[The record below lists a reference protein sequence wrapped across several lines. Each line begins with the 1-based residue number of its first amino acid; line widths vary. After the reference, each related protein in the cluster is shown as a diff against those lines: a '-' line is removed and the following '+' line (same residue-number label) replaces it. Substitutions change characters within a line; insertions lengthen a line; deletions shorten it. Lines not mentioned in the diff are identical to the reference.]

1 MNLTETYRSCLAE
14 LFPFWCALN
23 AEQQERLK
31 NALQVKCVGKNELV
45 SIESPRKDGLI
56 LVLEGRL
63 RVYISAENGREI
75 SILFL
80 TRGDPFSIITVDN
93 AGPFDIVPQLQAT
106 DRAVLAYIPKADF
119 VSVAYCVPQASEYL
133 LNVAARN
140 AQGILNCIEKHLFS
154 SLRHGVAR
162 IILEQAERE
171 KSDSIHITHEQIANH
186 LGTTR
191 EVVSRE
197 VEQLRCAGII
207 STARGR
213 IGILDRGRLSILGIM
228 RISSAKT
235 IN

>member
-1 MNLTETYRSCLAE
+1 MNLTETYRSRLAE

-162 IILEQAERE
+162 TILEQAERE

-228 RISSAKT
+228 RSSSAKT

>member
-1 MNLTETYRSCLAE
+1 MNLTETYRSRLSE
-14 LFPFWCALN
+14 LFPFWSALSSG
-23 AEQQERLK
+23 QQERLK

-45 SIESPRKDGLI
+45 AIESQCKDGLL

-106 DRAVLAYIPKADF
+106 ERTVLAYIPKADF

-162 IILEQAERE
+162 TILEQAERE

-213 IGILDRGRLSILGIM
+213 IGILDRGRLSILGFM

>member
-1 MNLTETYRSCLAE
+1 MNLTETYRSRLAE
-14 LFPFWCALN
+14 LFPFWAALS

-45 SIESPRKDGLI
+45 AIESRCKDGLI
-56 LVLEGRL
+56 LVLEGRI

-106 DRAVLAYIPKADF
+106 ERTVLAYIPKADF

-162 IILEQAERE
+162 IILEQAERD

-197 VEQLRCAGII
+197 VEQLRYAGII

-213 IGILDRGRLSILGIM
+213 IGILDRARLSILGVM
-228 RISSAKT
+228 RTSSAKQ
-235 IN
+235 

>member
-1 MNLTETYRSCLAE
+1 MNLTETYRSRLAE
-14 LFPFWCALN
+14 LFPFWAALS

-45 SIESPRKDGLI
+45 AIESRCKDGLL

-162 IILEQAERE
+162 IILEQAERD

-197 VEQLRCAGII
+197 VEQLRYAGII

-213 IGILDRGRLSILGIM
+213 IGILDRARLSILGVM
-228 RISSAKT
+228 RTSSAKQ
-235 IN
+235 

>member
-1 MNLTETYRSCLAE
+1 MNLTETYRSRLAE
-14 LFPFWCALN
+14 LFPFWAALS

-45 SIESPRKDGLI
+45 AIESRCKDGLL

-106 DRAVLAYIPKADF
+106 ERTVLAYIPKADF

-162 IILEQAERE
+162 FILEQAERE

-197 VEQLRCAGII
+197 VEQLRCAGIV

-213 IGILDRGRLSILGIM
+213 IGILDRARLRILGVM
-228 RISSAKT
+228 RTSSAKQ
-235 IN
+235 

>member
-1 MNLTETYRSCLAE
+1 MNLTETYRSRLAE
-14 LFPFWCALN
+14 LFPFWAALS

-45 SIESPRKDGLI
+45 AIESRCKDGLL

-106 DRAVLAYIPKADF
+106 ERTVLAYIPKADF

-162 IILEQAERE
+162 IILEQAERD

-197 VEQLRCAGII
+197 VEQLRCAGIV

-213 IGILDRGRLSILGIM
+213 IGILDRARLRILGVM
-228 RISSAKT
+228 RTSSAKQ
-235 IN
+235 

>member
-1 MNLTETYRSCLAE
+1 MNLTETYHSRLAE
-14 LFPFWCALN
+14 LFPFWAALS

-45 SIESPRKDGLI
+45 AIESRCKDGLL

-80 TRGDPFSIITVDN
+80 TKGDPFSIITVDN

-106 DRAVLAYIPKADF
+106 ERTVLAYIPKADF

-162 IILEQAERE
+162 IILEQAEGE
-171 KSDSIHITHEQIANH
+171 KSNSIHITHEQIANH

-213 IGILDRGRLSILGIM
+213 IGILDRARLSILGVM
-228 RISSAKT
+228 RTSSAKQ
-235 IN
+235 

>member
-1 MNLTETYRSCLAE
+1 MNLTETYRSRLAE
-14 LFPFWCALN
+14 LFPFWAALS

-45 SIESPRKDGLI
+45 AIESRCKDGLL

-80 TRGDPFSIITVDN
+80 TKGDPFSIITVDN

-106 DRAVLAYIPKADF
+106 ERTVLAYIPKADF

-162 IILEQAERE
+162 IILEQAERD

-197 VEQLRCAGII
+197 VEQLRCAGIV

-213 IGILDRGRLSILGIM
+213 IGILDRARLRILGVM
-228 RISSAKT
+228 RTSSAKQ
-235 IN
+235 

>member
-1 MNLTETYRSCLAE
+1 MNFTETYRNRLAE

-45 SIESPRKDGLI
+45 TIESPRKDGLL

-106 DRAVLAYIPKADF
+106 ERTVLAYIPKADF

-133 LNVAARN
+133 LNVAAGN

-213 IGILDRGRLSILGIM
+213 IGILVRGRLSILGIM

>member
-1 MNLTETYRSCLAE
+1 MNLTETYRSRLAE
-14 LFPFWCALN
+14 LFPFWAALS

-45 SIESPRKDGLI
+45 AIESRCKDGLL

-106 DRAVLAYIPKADF
+106 ERTVLAYIPKADF

-162 IILEQAERE
+162 IILEQAERD

-197 VEQLRCAGII
+197 VEQLRCSGII

-213 IGILDRGRLSILGIM
+213 IGILDRARLSILGVM
-228 RISSAKT
+228 RTSSAKQ
-235 IN
+235 

>member
-1 MNLTETYRSCLAE
+1 MNLTETYRSRLAE
-14 LFPFWCALN
+14 LFPFWAALS

-45 SIESPRKDGLI
+45 AIESRCKDGLL

-106 DRAVLAYIPKADF
+106 EQTVLAYIPKADF

-162 IILEQAERE
+162 IILEQAERD

-197 VEQLRCAGII
+197 VEQLRYAGII

-213 IGILDRGRLSILGIM
+213 IGILDRARLSILGVM
-228 RISSAKT
+228 RTSSAKQ
-235 IN
+235 

>member
-1 MNLTETYRSCLAE
+1 MNLTETYRSRLAE
-14 LFPFWCALN
+14 LFPFWAALS

-45 SIESPRKDGLI
+45 AIESRCKDGLL

-80 TRGDPFSIITVDN
+80 TKGDPFSIITVDN

-106 DRAVLAYIPKADF
+106 ERTVLAYIPKADF

-162 IILEQAERE
+162 IILEQAEGE
-171 KSDSIHITHEQIANH
+171 KSNSIHITHEQIANH

-197 VEQLRCAGII
+197 VEQLRYAGII

-213 IGILDRGRLSILGIM
+213 IGILDRARLSILGVM
-228 RISSAKT
+228 RTSSAKQ
-235 IN
+235 

>member
-1 MNLTETYRSCLAE
+1 MNLTETYRSRLAE
-14 LFPFWCALN
+14 LFPFWATLS

-45 SIESPRKDGLI
+45 AIESRCKDGLL

-106 DRAVLAYIPKADF
+106 ERTVLAYIPKADF

-162 IILEQAERE
+162 IILEQAERD

-197 VEQLRCAGII
+197 VEQLRYAGII

-213 IGILDRGRLSILGIM
+213 IGILDRARLSILGVM
-228 RISSAKT
+228 RTSSAKQ
-235 IN
+235 

>member
-1 MNLTETYRSCLAE
+1 MNLTETYHSRLAE
-14 LFPFWCALN
+14 LFPFWAALS

-45 SIESPRKDGLI
+45 AIESRCKDGLL

-80 TRGDPFSIITVDN
+80 TKGDPFSIITVDN

-106 DRAVLAYIPKADF
+106 ERTVLAYIPKADF

-162 IILEQAERE
+162 IILEQAERD

-197 VEQLRCAGII
+197 VEQLRYAGII

-213 IGILDRGRLSILGIM
+213 IGILDRARLSILGVM
-228 RISSAKT
+228 RTSSAKQ
-235 IN
+235 

>member
-1 MNLTETYRSCLAE
+1 MNLTETYRSRLAE
-14 LFPFWCALN
+14 LFPFWAALS

-45 SIESPRKDGLI
+45 AIESRCKDGLL

-106 DRAVLAYIPKADF
+106 ERTVLAYIPKADF

-162 IILEQAERE
+162 IILEQAERD

-197 VEQLRCAGII
+197 VEQLRYAGII

-213 IGILDRGRLSILGIM
+213 IGILDRARLSILGVM
-228 RISSAKT
+228 RTSSAKQ
-235 IN
+235 

>member
-1 MNLTETYRSCLAE
+1 MNLTETYRSRLAE
-14 LFPFWCALN
+14 LFPFWAALS

-45 SIESPRKDGLI
+45 AIESRCKDGLL

-80 TRGDPFSIITVDN
+80 TRGDPVSIITVDN

-106 DRAVLAYIPKADF
+106 ERTVLAYIPKADF

-162 IILEQAERE
+162 IILEQAERD

-197 VEQLRCAGII
+197 VEQLRYAGII

-213 IGILDRGRLSILGIM
+213 IGILDRARLSILGVM
-228 RISSAKT
+228 RTSSAKQ
-235 IN
+235 

>member
-1 MNLTETYRSCLAE
+1 MNLTETYRSRLAE
-14 LFPFWCALN
+14 LFPFWAALS

-45 SIESPRKDGLI
+45 SIESPRKDGLM

-106 DRAVLAYIPKADF
+106 DQAVLAYIPKADF

-162 IILEQAERE
+162 IILEQAERD

-197 VEQLRCAGII
+197 VEQLRYAGII

-213 IGILDRGRLSILGIM
+213 IGILDRARLSILGVM
-228 RISSAKT
+228 RTSSAKQ
-235 IN
+235 

>member
-162 IILEQAERE
+162 ALLLVNPDYRPILKKAGFLTRDPRMKER
-171 KSDSIHITHEQIANH
+171 KKYGLKA
-186 LGTTR
+186 
-191 EVVSRE
+191 
-197 VEQLRCAGII
+197 
-207 STARGR
+207 ARR
-213 IGILDRGRLSILGIM
+213 APQFSKR
-228 RISSAKT
+228 
-235 IN
+235 

>member
-1 MNLTETYRSCLAE
+1 MNLTETYRSRLAE
-14 LFPFWCALN
+14 LFPFWAALSP
-23 AEQQERLK
+23 EQQERLK

-45 SIESPRKDGLI
+45 AIESRCKDGLL

-80 TRGDPFSIITVDN
+80 TKGDPFSIITVDN

-106 DRAVLAYIPKADF
+106 ERTVLAYIPKADF

-162 IILEQAERE
+162 FILEQAERE

-197 VEQLRCAGII
+197 VEQLRCAGIV

-213 IGILDRGRLSILGIM
+213 IGILDRARLRILGVM
-228 RISSAKT
+228 RTSSAKQ
-235 IN
+235 

>member
-1 MNLTETYRSCLAE
+1 MNLTETYRSRLAE
-14 LFPFWCALN
+14 LFPFWAALS

-45 SIESPRKDGLI
+45 AIESRCKDGLL

-80 TRGDPFSIITVDN
+80 TKGDPFSIITVDN

-106 DRAVLAYIPKADF
+106 ERTVLAYIPKADY

-162 IILEQAERE
+162 IILEQAERD

-197 VEQLRCAGII
+197 VEQLRYAGII

-213 IGILDRGRLSILGIM
+213 IGILDRARLSILGVM
-228 RISSAKT
+228 RTSSAKQ
-235 IN
+235 

>member
-1 MNLTETYRSCLAE
+1 MNLTETYRSRLAE
-14 LFPFWCALN
+14 LFPFWAALS

-106 DRAVLAYIPKADF
+106 ERTVLAYIPKADF

-162 IILEQAERE
+162 IILEQAERD

-197 VEQLRCAGII
+197 VEQLRYAGII

-213 IGILDRGRLSILGIM
+213 IGILDRARLSILGVM
-228 RISSAKT
+228 RTSSAKQ
-235 IN
+235 

>member
-1 MNLTETYRSCLAE
+1 MNLTETYRSRLAE
-14 LFPFWCALN
+14 LFPFWAALS

-45 SIESPRKDGLI
+45 AIESRCKDGLL

-80 TRGDPFSIITVDN
+80 TKGDPFSIITVDN

-106 DRAVLAYIPKADF
+106 ERTVLAYIPKADF

-162 IILEQAERE
+162 FILEQAERE

-197 VEQLRCAGII
+197 VEQLRCAGIV

-213 IGILDRGRLSILGIM
+213 IGILDRARLRILGVM
-228 RISSAKT
+228 RTSSAKQ
-235 IN
+235 

>member
-1 MNLTETYRSCLAE
+1 MNLTETYRSRLAE
-14 LFPFWCALN
+14 LFPFWAALS

-45 SIESPRKDGLI
+45 AIESRCKDGLL

-80 TRGDPFSIITVDN
+80 TKGDPFSIITVDN

-106 DRAVLAYIPKADF
+106 ERTVLAYIPKADF
-119 VSVAYCVPQASEYL
+119 VSVAYSVPQASEYL

-162 IILEQAERE
+162 IILEQAERD

-197 VEQLRCAGII
+197 VEQLRYAGII

-213 IGILDRGRLSILGIM
+213 IGILDRARLSILGVM
-228 RISSAKT
+228 RTSSAKQ
-235 IN
+235 

>member
-1 MNLTETYRSCLAE
+1 MNLTETYRSRLAE
-14 LFPFWCALN
+14 LFPFWAALS

-45 SIESPRKDGLI
+45 AIESRCKDGLL
-56 LVLEGRL
+56 LVLEGRI

-106 DRAVLAYIPKADF
+106 ERTVLAYIPKADF

-162 IILEQAERE
+162 IILEQAERD

-197 VEQLRCAGII
+197 VEQLRYAGII

-213 IGILDRGRLSILGIM
+213 IGILDRARLSILGVM
-228 RISSAKT
+228 RTSSAKQ
-235 IN
+235 

>member
-1 MNLTETYRSCLAE
+1 MNLTETYRSRLAE

-31 NALQVKCVGKNELV
+31 NALQAKCVGKNELV
-45 SIESPRKDGLI
+45 SIESPRKDGLM

-162 IILEQAERE
+162 IILEQAERD

-197 VEQLRCAGII
+197 VEQLRYAGII

-213 IGILDRGRLSILGIM
+213 IGILDRARLSILGVM
-228 RISSAKT
+228 RTSSAKQ
-235 IN
+235 

>member
-1 MNLTETYRSCLAE
+1 MNLTETYRSRLAE
-14 LFPFWCALN
+14 LFPFWAALS

-45 SIESPRKDGLI
+45 AIESRCKDGLL

-80 TRGDPFSIITVDN
+80 TKGDPFSIITVDN

-106 DRAVLAYIPKADF
+106 ERTVLAYIPKADF

-140 AQGILNCIEKHLFS
+140 AQGILNCIDKHLFS

-162 IILEQAERE
+162 IILEQAERD

-197 VEQLRCAGII
+197 VEQLRYAGII

-213 IGILDRGRLSILGIM
+213 IGILDRARLSILGVM
-228 RISSAKT
+228 RTSSAKQ
-235 IN
+235 

>member
-1 MNLTETYRSCLAE
+1 MNLTETYRSRLAE
-14 LFPFWCALN
+14 LFPFWAALS

-45 SIESPRKDGLI
+45 AIESRCKDGLL

-93 AGPFDIVPQLQAT
+93 AGPYDIVPQLQAT
-106 DRAVLAYIPKADF
+106 ERTVLAYIPKADF

-162 IILEQAERE
+162 IILEQAERD

-197 VEQLRCAGII
+197 VEQLRYAGII

-213 IGILDRGRLSILGIM
+213 IGILDRARLSILGVM
-228 RISSAKT
+228 RTSSAKQ
-235 IN
+235 

>member
-1 MNLTETYRSCLAE
+1 MNLTETYRSRLAE
-14 LFPFWCALN
+14 LFPFWAALS

-45 SIESPRKDGLI
+45 AIESRCKDGLL

-106 DRAVLAYIPKADF
+106 ERTVLAYIPKADF

-162 IILEQAERE
+162 IILEQAERD

-191 EVVSRE
+191 EVGSRE
-197 VEQLRCAGII
+197 VEQLRYAGII

-213 IGILDRGRLSILGIM
+213 IGILDRARLSILGVM
-228 RISSAKT
+228 RTSSAKQ
-235 IN
+235 

>member
-1 MNLTETYRSCLAE
+1 MNLTETYRSRLAE
-14 LFPFWCALN
+14 LFPFWAALSP
-23 AEQQERLK
+23 EQQERLK

-45 SIESPRKDGLI
+45 AIESRCKDGLL

-80 TRGDPFSIITVDN
+80 TKGDPFSIITVDN

-106 DRAVLAYIPKADF
+106 ERTVLAYIPKADF

-133 LNVAARN
+133 LNVAAGN

-162 IILEQAERE
+162 FILEQAERE

-197 VEQLRCAGII
+197 VEQLRCAGIV

-213 IGILDRGRLSILGIM
+213 IGILDRARLRILGVM
-228 RISSAKT
+228 RTSSAKQ
-235 IN
+235 

>member
-1 MNLTETYRSCLAE
+1 MNLTETYRSRLAE
-14 LFPFWCALN
+14 LFPFWAALS

-45 SIESPRKDGLI
+45 AIESRCKDGLL
-56 LVLEGRL
+56 LVLEGRI

-106 DRAVLAYIPKADF
+106 ERTVLAYIPKADF

-162 IILEQAERE
+162 IILEQAERD

-197 VEQLRCAGII
+197 VEQLRCAGIV

-213 IGILDRGRLSILGIM
+213 IGILDRARLRILGVM
-228 RISSAKT
+228 RTSSAKQ
-235 IN
+235 

>member
-1 MNLTETYRSCLAE
+1 MNLTETYRSRLAE
-14 LFPFWCALN
+14 LFPFWAALS

-45 SIESPRKDGLI
+45 AIESRCKDGLL

-80 TRGDPFSIITVDN
+80 TKGDPFSIITVDN

-106 DRAVLAYIPKADF
+106 ERTVLAYIPKADF

-140 AQGILNCIEKHLFS
+140 AQGILNCIDKHLFS

-162 IILEQAERE
+162 FILEQAERD

-197 VEQLRCAGII
+197 VEQLRCAGIV

-213 IGILDRGRLSILGIM
+213 IGILDRARLSILGVM
-228 RISSAKT
+228 RTSSAKQ
-235 IN
+235 

>member
-1 MNLTETYRSCLAE
+1 MNLTETYRSRLAE
-14 LFPFWCALN
+14 LFPFWAALS

-45 SIESPRKDGLI
+45 AIESRCKDGLL

-63 RVYISAENGREI
+63 RVYISEENGREI

-106 DRAVLAYIPKADF
+106 ERTVLAYIPKADF

-162 IILEQAERE
+162 IILEQAERD

-197 VEQLRCAGII
+197 VEQLRYAGII

-213 IGILDRGRLSILGIM
+213 IGILDRARLSILGVM
-228 RISSAKT
+228 RTSSAKQ
-235 IN
+235 

>member
-1 MNLTETYRSCLAE
+1 MNLTETYRSRLAE
-14 LFPFWCALN
+14 LFPFWAALS

-45 SIESPRKDGLI
+45 AIESRCKDGLL

-106 DRAVLAYIPKADF
+106 ERTVLAYIPKADF

-162 IILEQAERE
+162 TILEQAERE

-197 VEQLRCAGII
+197 VEQLRYAGII

-213 IGILDRGRLSILGIM
+213 IGILDRARLSILGVM
-228 RISSAKT
+228 RTSSAKQ
-235 IN
+235 

>member
-1 MNLTETYRSCLAE
+1 MNLTETYRSRLAE
-14 LFPFWCALN
+14 LFPFWAALSP
-23 AEQQERLK
+23 EQQERLK

-45 SIESPRKDGLI
+45 AIESRCKDGLL

-80 TRGDPFSIITVDN
+80 TKGDPFSIITVDN

-106 DRAVLAYIPKADF
+106 ERTVLAYIPKADF

-162 IILEQAERE
+162 IILEQAERD

-197 VEQLRCAGII
+197 VEQLRYAGII

-213 IGILDRGRLSILGIM
+213 IGILDRARLSILGVM
-228 RISSAKT
+228 RTSSAKQ
-235 IN
+235 